1 MTACDH
7 LLEWFITCYKC
18 GLICIKKDS
27 VCSMHISEHTG
38 STCIVTAGMNAREI
52 ITLKHSKCIR
62 TFVRRVPCFPPDLHG
77 QNLRKGPDATCV
89 LLRMTKNKLHLTV
102 LQRVSFELSGFKLIR
117 FFLKL

>member
-18 GLICIKKDS
+18 GLICIKKNS
-27 VCSMHISEHTG
+27 ACSMHISEHTG
-38 STCIVTAGMNAREI
+38 STCIVTAGMNAQEI

-62 TFVRRVPCFPPDLHG
+62 TFVRRDHCFPPDFAWSKFEKRPRCYL
-77 QNLRKGPDATCV
+77 C